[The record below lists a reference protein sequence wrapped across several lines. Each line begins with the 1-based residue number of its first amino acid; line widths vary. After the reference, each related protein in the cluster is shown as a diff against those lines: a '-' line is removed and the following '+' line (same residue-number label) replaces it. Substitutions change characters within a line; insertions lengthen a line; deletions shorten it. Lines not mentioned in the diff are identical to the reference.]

1 MRAYKRIFLVTVLL
15 ALIFCLFSSCNSGPP
30 PDPHVISSGGS
41 CIIIYYPSIIV
52 RCSATL
58 TIENRGGAG
67 DVFAAV
73 KDDGHTQCK
82 VIFMRAGETDKVSFS
97 VSDDSFSYTVRPAQA
112 ADNLSCTVLP
122 EPTITSPVD
131 GGVYGLGEAVT
142 FTCNA
147 PRKSYGN
154 LTYSWKSSLDGDLSS
169 EKVFLKSD
177 LSVGR
182 HTITLSAKDA
192 DGRSTGR
199 DSISIVI
206 DDGVPDGELVWKL
219 STRSS
224 VDSAPALDGE
234 YLYSV
239 INKSFIYLS
248 VYCLNALT
256 GEEIWEFETDSH
268 IDIFT
273 TYDASPAVVDGFVYA
288 VVNDTMDSM
297 LYCLD
302 ADTGEKQWEFETGHG
317 SSSPAVSEGYVYIGS
332 GYLYCL
338 DGKTGEQIWVSEV
351 SGHSNDT
358 PAVSGGYIYSGTS
371 SGKLYCFNAQS
382 GETIWEFDAES
393 SFSSSPAVANGYVYA
408 ACSNNRIYCLNA
420 QNGEKSWEFN
430 AGGIVSSTPAVS
442 DGSIYFGSSDG
453 KVYCLNA
460 QTGDKVWECETGS
473 SVTSSPAVTEDYVY
487 IGSNDSFAYCINA
500 ETGNKVWK
508 FQTDDS
514 VKASPV
520 LSDGYVFVGS
530 TDESLYCLKAAD
542 EDTGSWPMFK
552 GNAARTGAR

>member
-1 MRAYKRIFLVTVLL
+1 VIAYKRIFLETVLL
-15 ALIFCLFSSCNSGPP
+15 ALIFYLFPSCSSVSLT
-30 PDPHVISSGGS
+30 DPHVISSGGS
-41 CIIIYYPSIIV
+41 CFIIYDNAVSS
-52 RCSATL
+52 CSASI
-58 TIENRGGAG
+58 TIENRGDAG
-67 DVFAAV
+67 DVFARV
-73 KDDGHTQCK
+73 KDDGHAQCK
-82 VIFMRAGETDKVSFS
+82 VIFMRAGETARVSFS
-97 VSDDSFSYTVRPAQA
+97 VSDDSFSYTVRPAEA
-112 ADNLSCTVLP
+112 ADYFSCTVLP

-131 GGVYGLGEAVT
+131 GGVYSLDEAVT
-142 FTCNA
+142 FACYT
-147 PRKSYGN
+147 PEDLYGDF
-154 LTYSWKSSLDGDLSS
+154 TYSWKSSLDGDLSS
-169 EKVFLKSD
+169 EQMFLKSD

-182 HTITLSAKDA
+182 HTITLSAKDS
-192 DGRSTGR
+192 DGRSTGT

-206 DDGVPDGELVWKL
+206 DDGVPDTDLVWKL

-224 VDSAPALDGE
+224 LDTAPALDGE

-256 GEEIWEFETDSH
+256 GEEIWEFETDANPGFFDTH
-268 IDIFT
+268 
-273 TYDASPAVVDGFVYA
+273 DASPAVADGFVYA
-288 VVNDTMDSM
+288 VVTDSFDSM

-302 ADTGEKQWEFETGHG
+302 ADTGEKQWEFEIVGG
-317 SSSPAVSEGYVYIGS
+317 LSSPAVSEGYVYIGS

-358 PAVSGGYIYSGTS
+358 PAVSGGYIYSGTT

-408 ACSNNRIYCLNA
+408 GCSDNRIYCLNA
-420 QNGEKSWEFN
+420 QTGEESWEFN

-460 QTGDKVWECETGS
+460 QTGEKAWEWETGS
-473 SVTSSPAVTEDYVY
+473 SVTSSPAVTEGYVY
-487 IGSNDSFAYCINA
+487 IGSNDNFAYCINA
-500 ETGNKVWK
+500 ETGKKAWK
-508 FQTDDS
+508 FQTDNS
-514 VKASPV
+514 VKAPPV
-520 LSDGYVFVGS
+520 VSDGYVLVGS
-530 TDESLYCLKAAD
+530 TDENLYCLKAAED
-542 EDTGSWPMFK
+542 DTGSWPMFK
-552 GNAARTGAR
+552 GNAARTAAR